1 MHSLLFPITNSQALI
16 KKPSRK
22 AHCPAG
28 GIITY
33 AKHIF
38 RYTLSVFFALKW
50 IFTPRST
57 HPLMSS
63 NISQSSII
71 LLSPVC
77 SDFIARFAI
86 ASSIAAAG
94 RPAPSIVAVGRRCSG
109 HIGCGIFCGAACFDE
124 ISRLQLKRSER

>member
-1 MHSLLFPITNSQALI
+1 MRVVLSFQRQKVYIQRAFCFFPITNTQALI
-16 KKPSRK
+16 KNPSRK

-33 AKHIF
+33 AKHTF

-77 SDFIARFAI
+77 GDFISRFAI
-86 ASSIAAAG
+86 ASSIA
-94 RPAPSIVAVGRRCSG
+94 VAVVPDTLVAVSSAVQPALMKSAD
-109 HIGCGIFCGAACFDE
+109 FN
-124 ISRLQLKRSER
+124 